1 MVTGSGGPCRSGDSG
16 LAVASFQQTLARLA
30 ADLDATGLQWAL
42 VGGLAVSAR
51 SQPRTTRDI
60 DVAVAADTDSDAE
73 RAILALRRLG
83 YTDAGEV
90 VEQDVTGRL
99 ATMRMVAPGDDDPM
113 VVDLIFA
120 STGIEPE
127 IVAAASSIE
136 ILPGVTVR
144 VASLGHL
151 LAMKV
156 LAGRAQDVA
165 DFASL
170 FSHAAATDLDTA
182 RQALTL
188 VTNRGTHRQKDLLG
202 EFDRLSAAAR
212 QQGE

>member
-1 MVTGSGGPCRSGDSG
+1 
-16 LAVASFQQTLARLA
+16 VASFEQTLTRLA
-30 ADLDATGLQWAL
+30 ADLDATGVQWAI

-60 DVAVAADTDSDAE
+60 DVAVAAGTDSEAE

-83 YTDAGEV
+83 YQDAGEV
-90 VEQDVTGRL
+90 IEQDVTGRL
-99 ATMRMVAPGDDDPM
+99 ATMRMVSPGDDDPG

-170 FSHAAATDLDTA
+170 FNHASATDLEAA
-182 RQALTL
+182 RQALRL
-188 VTNRGTHRQKDLLG
+188 VTNRGTHREKDLLADFG
-202 EFDRLSAAAR
+202 RLSTDAKL
-212 QQGE
+212 GNG